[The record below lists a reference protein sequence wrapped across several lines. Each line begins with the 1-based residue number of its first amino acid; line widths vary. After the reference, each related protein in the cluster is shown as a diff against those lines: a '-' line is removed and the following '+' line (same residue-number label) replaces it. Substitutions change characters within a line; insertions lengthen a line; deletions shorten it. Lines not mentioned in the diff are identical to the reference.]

1 MANGFSSSPFV
12 LPNMYP
18 SPGETM
24 QNMVAYK
31 ERDKER
37 AYREQKDAEQDQ
49 WKKLGLIQDLT
60 DLSKY
65 QTGSDVANAV
75 GDKLAS
81 SVLQKYT
88 GMASKMSPADLMG
101 SIQKEMSGITSGM
114 QAMKDELAVS
124 DDTLKAYKQM
134 YPELDIA
141 ALSKMIRA
149 DVVDRR
155 MKGDAFLNPLEIR
168 PSQLNINDPEILSR
182 FVADDKGL
190 VSAIVNPKGT
200 EPQSVLMGK
209 QGDYTKFEGKLPY
222 WKRPN
227 YDRAKFNPEG
237 FYTGRDIPSF
247 VTKATEIPANLF
259 SASGGKPVKVID
271 EDVYDQFT
279 ADGGQL
285 LSLLSATRK
294 KYPNYDSLNSEEKKY
309 AQRNVLYDKIE
320 TLDQSQLQ
328 PVQNVRPPV
337 THSRSY
343 TTVNVGGGS
352 GASKVKGNV
361 LDGFPDVQT
370 QSGARFEG
378 GMYYDKDGNPG
389 SGTVFLTKEY
399 MPALLGGV
407 LKASGIDPENLSEGV
422 NVKVKDGVVVSI
434 SNSQIGNV
442 TREEMENVY
451 QRKFDTEPLKGSP
464 LSFPEPKQKS
474 GGGGYKIKGKN
485 YTEQELLKMGYT
497 LDQIKPYKQ

>member
-18 SPGETM
+18 SPGEAL
-24 QNMVAYK
+24 QSQIASK

-37 AYREQKDAEQDQ
+37 AYRDQRDAEQDQ

-124 DDTLKAYKQM
+124 DETLKSYKQM
-134 YPELDIA
+134 YPELDIS

-155 MKGDAFLNPLEIR
+155 MKGDAFLNPLEIQ

-190 VSAIVNPKGT
+190 VRAIVNPKGT
-200 EPQSVLMGK
+200 EPQSVLMGR

-227 YDRAKFNPEG
+227 YDRTKFNPDDFKTPPNKAG
-237 FYTGRDIPSF
+237 IYSF
-247 VTKATEIPANLF
+247 VRKT
-259 SASGGKPVKVID
+259 V
-271 EDVYDQFT
+271 
-279 ADGGQL
+279 L
-285 LSLLSATRK
+285 L
-294 KYPNYDSLNSEEKKY
+294 
-309 AQRNVLYDKIE
+309 
-320 TLDQSQLQ
+320 
-328 PVQNVRPPV
+328 
-337 THSRSY
+337 
-343 TTVNVGGGS
+343 
-352 GASKVKGNV
+352 
-361 LDGFPDVQT
+361 
-370 QSGARFEG
+370 
-378 GMYYDKDGNPG
+378 PG
-389 SGTVFLTKEY
+389 
-399 MPALLGGV
+399 
-407 LKASGIDPENLSEGV
+407 
-422 NVKVKDGVVVSI
+422 
-434 SNSQIGNV
+434 
-442 TREEMENVY
+442 
-451 QRKFDTEPLKGSP
+451 
-464 LSFPEPKQKS
+464 
-474 GGGGYKIKGKN
+474 
-485 YTEQELLKMGYT
+485 
-497 LDQIKPYKQ
+497 